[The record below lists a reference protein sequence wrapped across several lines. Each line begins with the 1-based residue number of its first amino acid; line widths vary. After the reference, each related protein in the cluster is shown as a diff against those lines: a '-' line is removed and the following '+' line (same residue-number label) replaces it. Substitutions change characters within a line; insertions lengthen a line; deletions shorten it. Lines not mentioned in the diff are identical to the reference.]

1 MHLLMGL
8 TKESGDRSR
17 GGASRLFAPS
27 EAGLLRR
34 VAVGDREAFVALYE
48 NYHPRLFRYFIKML
62 RNEGRAEELAQE
74 VLWEVWKGAKGFQGR
89 SSPST
94 WIFGIAHH
102 KGVNEL
108 RRKKEE
114 VVEPDALLH
123 VADPH
128 RGPAEAVEASD
139 LARLMKEALAKL
151 SDEHRE
157 VLELTYYQGLSI
169 REIAEILDCPVNTV
183 KTRMFYARQKLKAV
197 LLAMGVTGG
206 SS

>member
-8 TKESGDRSR
+8 TKENGERR
-17 GGASRLFAPS
+17 GAGASRPFAPS

-48 NYHPRLFRYFIKML
+48 NYHPRLFRYFVKML
-62 RNEGRAEELAQE
+62 RNEEQAEDLAQE

-108 RRKKEE
+108 RRKREE

-123 VADPH
+123 VADPR
-128 RGPAEAVEASD
+128 RGPGEAVEASD
-139 LARLMKEALAKL
+139 LVRLMKEALAKL

-169 REIAEILDCPVNTV
+169 RAIAEILDCPVNTV
-183 KTRMFYARQKLKAV
+183 KTRMFYARQRLKVV

-206 SS
+206 TS